1 MLGGAN
7 TNTCNYLT
15 DKIKNL
21 VCVILTKQQHPY
33 MHRQHYLHGL
43 LTLAV
48 SYAQTHTCM
57 THMHMHIYTNGDM
70 HTYIHIHTY
79 IYIATYIHTCMYTY
93 TYIYTHN
100 CVYMC
105 QCACTHTHT
114 HTHTHIHTH
123 THACKHTH
131 AYTHTYQSAMV
142 IFTPVQ
148 NFMLYVQLL

>member
-33 MHRQHYLHGL
+33 MHRQHYLLYGL

-70 HTYIHIHTY
+70 HMHTYIHAH
-79 IYIATYIHTCMYTY
+79 IYTYIHTC
-93 TYIYTHN
+93 IYTHIHTYTHVYTHIHTSTHITVCK
-100 CVYMC
+100 CVSVR
-105 QCACTHTHT
+105 ACTHTYTYTCMQAHT
-114 HTHTHIHTH
+114 CIHT
-123 THACKHTH
+123 
-131 AYTHTYQSAMV
+131 YT
-142 IFTPVQ
+142 
-148 NFMLYVQLL
+148 N